1 MLKMEDSVLI
11 IIDMQEKLVKAVPD
25 GNKIVNNFTK
35 IAHAADI
42 LNIPTLITEQY
53 PIGLGTTVD
62 EIKNTVS
69 LGTFTVEKNS
79 FSAMSEVD
87 FNSAVKAVGKK
98 QAVIG
103 GIETHICVLQTAYD
117 LIKEGIEVYIV
128 KDCTSSRKNEE
139 YEAGLE
145 LLKQYG
151 ARIATVEIVL
161 FEWLK
166 TSKHCNFKEIQNLI
180 K

>member
-1 MLKMEDSVLI
+1 MLNIDDSVLI
-11 IIDMQEKLVKAVPD
+11 IVDAQEKLVKAVPD
-25 GNKIVNNFTK
+25 GNKIVNNFVK
-35 IAHAADI
+35 VAHAADI
-42 LNIPTLITEQY
+42 LNIPTIITEQY
-53 PIGLGTTVD
+53 PAGLGATVD
-62 EIKNTVS
+62 DIKNTVS
-69 LGTFTVEKNS
+69 AGTFTVEKNN
-79 FSAMSEVD
+79 FSAMSEPY
-87 FNSAVKAVGKK
+87 FNSAFKACGKK

-117 LIKEGIEVYIV
+117 LIKEGIEVYII

-139 YEAGLE
+139 YEAGIE
-145 LLKQYG
+145 LLRQYG

-166 TSKHCNFKEIQNLI
+166 SSKHQHFKEIQNLI